1 MFEAGQ
7 RVKVLVDKAF
17 SSETGMR
24 GREGAV
30 LDNASSS
37 DVVTY
42 VKLDGANTD
51 ERTVFGKRMACEVFS
66 NNQLKVVEAKG
77 EENMQKFDVGDL
89 VEVIQEGL
97 GGPEQGTQTH
107 IIYGPDGG
115 GCYGVPWERGHDG
128 SGKFPKGLKG
138 FWIDADGLK
147 LIKPAKAKSQKI
159 SIEEVQVGDE
169 IVTFASRFGVEVRRK
184 GVVARITPNGRVI
197 TSEGANLGH
206 NFDEFGQLADVEHVY
221 LLNRPEPKK
230 PEIEDGVYWVRRNEA
245 KSSNT
250 IYRVEVATGRAGFF
264 LPNGERTSGDYGLLV
279 RTKNGLVS
287 HLDFHTEDPTP
298 KGFDALDKTK
308 MYFLKDNRGSNYP
321 LDWYLAF
328 KDGIWK
334 YGNKDEISTT
344 AGGFE
349 KYFTEGTDAWEK
361 PVEWVE
367 PELTDLEKFERAGYV
382 GKKFD
387 GGPIYKVTRK
397 GNVKYKAPSGVWE
410 NSFHSADTFFED
422 IKDGLVVGI

>member
-17 SSETGMR
+17 SGETGMR

-51 ERTVFGKRMACEVFS
+51 ERVVFGKRMACEVFS
-66 NNQLKVVEAKG
+66 NNQLKVVEAK
-77 EENMQKFDVGDL
+77 
-89 VEVIQEGL
+89 
-97 GGPEQGTQTH
+97 
-107 IIYGPDGG
+107 
-115 GCYGVPWERGHDG
+115 
-128 SGKFPKGLKG
+128 
-138 FWIDADGLK
+138 
-147 LIKPAKAKSQKI
+147 SQKI

-169 IVTFASRFGVEVRRK
+169 IVSFRNSSGVETRRK
-184 GVVARITPNGRVI
+184 GVVGKIVEGVARTN
-197 TSEGANLGH
+197 EGNILTHFYNSGGGIYPAH
-206 NFDEFGQLADVEHVY
+206 HVY

-230 PEIEDGVYWVRRNEA
+230 PEIDDGVYWVRRNEA

-308 MYFLKDNRGSNYP
+308 TYFLKDIRKDGYP
-321 LDWYLAF
+321 VDWYLAF
-328 KDGIWK
+328 KEGTWK
-334 YGNKDEISTT
+334 YGTKDDISTT
-344 AGGFE
+344 AGVFE

-410 NSFHSADTFFED
+410 NSFHSADTFF
-422 IKDGLVVGI
+422 